1 MDHVAKQLQYFAS
14 IDHAQRFVWQTE
26 DPFVRAQ
33 EHETLKPLVERL
45 RALRASLGRPLR
57 VFESGCGEGVNM
69 IHLRQLG
76 LTEDDAMF
84 SGVDLS
90 PEAVTEAGR
99 HGLDVQVG
107 NGLELPVESA
117 SFDVSFCRD
126 VFHHLENDEDRKR
139 FFSELHRIVRP
150 GGFVAAIE
158 PNPFNPMIL
167 ALSLTVPEEKGLR
180 SISELRMR
188 EMFPEAEVIRTAPS
202 ASWRFWLHFHSP
214 LRRIAWIA
222 KLLRW
227 ELSLW
232 ESCSRLILPS
242 AFWSYR
248 VYTWKK
254 K

>member
-45 RALRASLGRPLR
+45 RALRASVGRPLR

-76 LTEDDAMF
+76 LTENDAVF

-107 NGLELPVESA
+107 NGLRA
-117 SFDVSFCRD
+117 SRSSRLHSTPRSVAMFFIIWRMTKI
-126 VFHHLENDEDRKR
+126 ENDSSRNCIG
-139 FFSELHRIVRP
+139 LC
-150 GGFVAAIE
+150 GLG
-158 PNPFNPMIL
+158 
-167 ALSLTVPEEKGLR
+167 ALSRRLNRIR
-180 SISELRMR
+180 SI
-188 EMFPEAEVIRTAPS
+188 P
-202 ASWRFWLHFHSP
+202 
-214 LRRIAWIA
+214 
-222 KLLRW
+222 
-227 ELSLW
+227 
-232 ESCSRLILPS
+232 
-242 AFWSYR
+242 
-248 VYTWKK
+248 
-254 K
+254 